1 MRGGNGCIKDATG
14 NWPCTSVF
22 HARSPRALR
31 PNSMLSQ
38 MACWV
43 LANDKEAM
51 ESLKITLFKDCRNS
65 RSEFFE
71 MHHKESPRNE
81 SIMYSCCE
89 CHYAECHH
97 YDNVSY
103 IAEESKQYY
112 KDTCPS
118 CVLKVDKLCNRFWNC
133 CITRM

>member
-1 MRGGNGCIKDATG
+1 MRGGNGCIEDAAG
-14 NWPCTSVF
+14 NWPCTSML
-22 HARSPRALR
+22 HARLPHALR
-31 PNSMLSQ
+31 LNSTLSQ
-38 MACWV
+38 TASWA

-51 ESLKITLFKDCRNS
+51 ESLKITLFKDCRNI

-71 MHHKESPRNE
+71 MRHKESRKTP
-81 SIMYSCCE
+81 IMYSCCE

-97 YDNVSY
+97 YDNMSY

-112 KDTCPS
+112 KDTCPL

-133 CITRM
+133 CIT